1 MVIAIGS
8 YPIGR
13 RFESHRRYQRRQAG
27 LAERFCKRRRA
38 GQPNTAPW
46 SSGLRRR
53 SFAEAAAGSCS
64 KNFAPQAQAPGGDT
78 GTKKENTAPWSSG
91 LRRRSFAEAAAGSCS
106 KNFAPQAQAPGGDT
120 GTKKENTA
128 PWSSGLRRRSF
139 AEAAAGSCSKNF
151 APQAQA
157 PGGDAGTK
165 KENTAPW
172 SSGLRHRPFTAVT
185 RVRVPVGSPNWNYP
199 NTTITEKWVR
209 VVFLLPPKE

>member
-53 SFAEAAAGSCS
+53 SFAEAAAGSCL
-64 KNFAPQAQAPGGDT
+64 KNFAPQAQASGGDT
-78 GTKKENTAPWSSG
+78 
-91 LRRRSFAEAAAGSCS
+91 
-106 KNFAPQAQAPGGDT
+106 
-120 GTKKENTA
+120 
-128 PWSSGLRRRSF
+128 
-139 AEAAAGSCSKNF
+139 
-151 APQAQA
+151 
-157 PGGDAGTK
+157 GTK

-185 RVRVPVGSPNWNYP
+185 RVRVPVGSPNKLKANP
-199 NTTITEKWVR
+199 
-209 VVFLLPPKE
+209 FLFGDGFAFKVYFKNIN

>member
-38 GQPNTAPW
+38 GQPNTVPW

-78 GTKKENTAPWSSG
+78 GTKKRKYGPMVKRSETSFFCRGSRGFVFEELCAAGASHRWGHRDEKREYGPMVKRSKTSPFHGGNPGSSPG
-91 LRRRSFAEAAAGSCS
+91 GVTKQVKGEPVSIRRRIR
-106 KNFAPQAQAPGGDT
+106 
-120 GTKKENTA
+120 
-128 PWSSGLRRRSF
+128 L
-139 AEAAAGSCSKNF
+139 
-151 APQAQA
+151 
-157 PGGDAGTK
+157 
-165 KENTAPW
+165 
-172 SSGLRHRPFTAVT
+172 
-185 RVRVPVGSPNWNYP
+185 
-199 NTTITEKWVR
+199 
-209 VVFLLPPKE
+209 